1 MDESQRPHMNNRY
14 RLSFFIM
21 IVFLIEILGLIQAI
35 YSVETIK
42 FELERKIEMD
52 AVQLLHQFRS
62 AYDMTED
69 IQGLLGQFSEKQVD
83 EAMVRSYKQIE
94 NGLQVV
100 PLTQRVVTYSAD
112 SFRVMVRVN
121 DNTAVSMLKQRYD
134 TTLEELKPYKLLTYE
149 TKQDGVVTKSSRT
162 LLGVTRD
169 KKYLLEIEFDESESA
184 IELQK
189 SQRELN
195 DILSRAYYFNEK
207 SGNFYIFSESG
218 RVLYQGGY
226 EKNADYFQQLDLN
239 SNTKLFDLLKANP
252 QIAIRVIYD
261 AGGEAK
267 RSLLYAEQEVG
278 TGAYFVYELN
288 LKERFAY
295 IDGVYRF
302 IWLLGVGVLLVTF
315 IVVWV
320 IWNKSK
326 TLQPY
331 N

>member
-1 MDESQRPHMNNRY
+1 MDDAQRHRIKNRY
-14 RLSFFIM
+14 RFSFFIM
-21 IVFLIEILGLIQAI
+21 IVFLIEIIGLIQAI

-69 IQGLLGQFSEKQVD
+69 IQGFLSQFSQKQVD
-83 EAMVRSYKQIE
+83 EALVRSYKQIE
-94 NGLQVV
+94 NGLQAV
-100 PLTQRVVTYSAD
+100 TQSQRVMNYATEN
-112 SFRVMVRVN
+112 FRAVVRHN
-121 DNTAVSMLKQRYD
+121 DGAAASMLSQRYD
-134 TTLEELKPYKLLTYE
+134 TSIDELKPYKLLTYE
-149 TKQDGVVTKSSRT
+149 TKQDGVVTKRSRT
-162 LLGVTRD
+162 LIGLTRD
-169 KKYLLEIEFDESESA
+169 KQYVLEVEFDETSSD

-189 SQRELN
+189 AQRELN

-218 RVLYQGGY
+218 RVIYQGGF

-239 SNTKLFDLLKANP
+239 SNSKLFDLVKANP

-261 AGGEAK
+261 AGGQAK
-267 RSLLYAEQEVG
+267 RSLLYSEQEVG

-295 IDGVYRF
+295 IDSVYRF
-302 IWLLGVGVLLVTF
+302 IWILGVSILLLTF
-315 IVVWV
+315 MVVWG
-320 IWNKSK
+320 IWHK
-326 TLQPY
+326 TVGRQPY
-331 N
+331 K

>member
-1 MDESQRPHMNNRY
+1 MDDAQRHRIKNRY
-14 RLSFFIM
+14 RFSFFIM
-21 IVFLIEILGLIQAI
+21 IVFLIEIIGLIQAI

-69 IQGLLGQFSEKQVD
+69 IQGFLSQFSQKQVD
-83 EAMVRSYKQIE
+83 EALVRSYKQIE

-100 PLTQRVVTYSAD
+100 TQSQRVMNYATE
-112 SFRVMVRVN
+112 SFRAVVRRN
-121 DNTAVSMLKQRYD
+121 DGAAASMLSQRYD
-134 TTLEELKPYKLLTYE
+134 TSIDELKPYKLLTYE
-149 TKQDGVVTKSSRT
+149 TKQDGVVTKRSRT
-162 LLGVTRD
+162 LIGLTRD
-169 KKYLLEIEFDESESA
+169 KQYVLEVEFDQTSSD

-189 SQRELN
+189 AQRELN

-218 RVLYQGGY
+218 RVLYQGGF

-239 SNTKLFDLLKANP
+239 SNSKLFDLVKANP

-261 AGGEAK
+261 AGGQAK
-267 RSLLYAEQEVG
+267 RSLLYSEQEVG

-295 IDGVYRF
+295 IDSVYRF
-302 IWLLGVGVLLVTF
+302 IWILGVSILLLTF
-315 IVVWV
+315 MVVWG
-320 IWNKSK
+320 IWHK
-326 TLQPY
+326 TVGRQPY
-331 N
+331 K

>member
-1 MDESQRPHMNNRY
+1 MDDAQRHRIKNRY
-14 RLSFFIM
+14 RFSFFIM
-21 IVFLIEILGLIQAI
+21 IVFLIEIIGLIQAI

-69 IQGLLGQFSEKQVD
+69 IQGFLSQFSQKQVD
-83 EAMVRSYKQIE
+83 EALVRSYKQIE

-100 PLTQRVVTYSAD
+100 TQSQRVMNYATE
-112 SFRVMVRVN
+112 SFRAVVRRN
-121 DNTAVSMLKQRYD
+121 DGAAASMLSQRYD
-134 TTLEELKPYKLLTYE
+134 TSIDELKPYKLLTYE
-149 TKQDGVVTKSSRT
+149 TKQDGVVTKRSRT
-162 LLGVTRD
+162 LIGLTRD
-169 KKYLLEIEFDESESA
+169 KQYVLEVEFDETSSD

-189 SQRELN
+189 AQRELN

-218 RVLYQGGY
+218 RVLYQGGF

-239 SNTKLFDLLKANP
+239 SNSKLFDLVKANP

-261 AGGEAK
+261 AGGQAK
-267 RSLLYAEQEVG
+267 RSLLYSEQEVG

-295 IDGVYRF
+295 IDSVYRF
-302 IWLLGVGVLLVTF
+302 IWILGVSILLLTF
-315 IVVWV
+315 MVVWG
-320 IWNKSK
+320 IWHK
-326 TLQPY
+326 TVGRQPY
-331 N
+331 K